1 MIKCDLESEYSN
13 KSESFQAD
21 NFDHF
26 LRGVKATVCRVKCR
40 LATLVALLIELKAQI
55 L

>member
-1 MIKCDLESEYSN
+1 MQI
-13 KSESFQAD
+13 F
-21 NFDHF
+21 FDHPHAKYRF
-26 LRGVKATVCRVKCR
+26 AGRGHADSRVKCR

>member
-1 MIKCDLESEYSN
+1 LFYWKVDIQYIL
-13 KSESFQAD
+13 ESFQAD
-21 NFDHF
+21 NLFDHF
-26 LRGVKATVCRVKCR
+26 PLEVKATVRRVKCR

>member
-1 MIKCDLESEYSN
+1 VDVNWKANIQN
-13 KSESFQAD
+13 NESFQAD

-26 LRGVKATVCRVKCR
+26 LLGVKATVCRVKCR
-40 LATLVALLIELKAQI
+40 MATLVALLIELKAQI